1 MKGYYFIAKKSTRKT
16 LYIPQYA
23 VLNWF
28 PPREGT
34 RTNDFQD
41 IPGVMS
47 VRVLKSE
54 LEVDVDISD
63 PKLERYE
70 KILDAYYGKGDK
82 DFTAVVKDE
91 TERVEEVELPD
102 SEVEMLVASE
112 STRLKATEDSR
123 ATSKSLVEKISVN
136 F

>member
-28 PPREGT
+28 PPRKGT
-34 RTNDFQD
+34 RTNDFPD

-47 VRVLKSE
+47 VRVLESE

-63 PKLERYE
+63 SKLEQYA
-70 KILDAYYGKGDK
+70 KILNAYYGKGDK
-82 DFTAVVKDE
+82 DFTAVVKDD
-91 TERVEEVELPD
+91 TERVEEVEIPN
-102 SEVEMLVASE
+102 SEVEKLVTSE
-112 STRLKATEDSR
+112 RTRLKATEESR